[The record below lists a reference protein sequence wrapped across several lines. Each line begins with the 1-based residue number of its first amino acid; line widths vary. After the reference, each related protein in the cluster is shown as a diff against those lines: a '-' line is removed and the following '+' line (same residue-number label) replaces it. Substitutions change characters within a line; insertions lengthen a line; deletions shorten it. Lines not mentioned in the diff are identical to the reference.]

1 VRIGILSDVHSNV
14 EALVA
19 VLKKA
24 EELKVD
30 RLISLGDAVG
40 YGASPE
46 ECCHLLRTNT
56 ELTLLGNHD
65 AAVVGRM
72 DYSYYY
78 GAARQ
83 VLDWTAERLSEEN
96 FRWLSSLPYTYQ
108 YGENIL
114 CSHGAPFE
122 PQAYEYVFSVGQIER
137 LLPETLALP
146 RLSFVGHSHLC
157 KVFRVLDGK
166 VTERHETTF
175 ELEPSAHYLI
185 SVGSVGQPRDYD
197 NRSCFVVL
205 DEAAQRIEF
214 VRVDYDIA
222 TAAQKIL
229 DASFAP
235 SFANRLLLGI

>member
-1 VRIGILSDVHSNV
+1 MRIGIFSDVHSNV

-30 RLISLGDAVG
+30 RIISLGDVVG

-46 ECCHLLRTNT
+46 ECCHLVRSNT

-96 FRWLSSLPYTYQ
+96 FRWLSSLPYTYR

-114 CSHGAPFE
+114 YSHGAPYE
-122 PQAYEYVFSVGQIER
+122 PQAYEYVFSIDQIER
-137 LLPETLALP
+137 LLPETVALP

-157 KVFRVLDGK
+157 KVFRVLDK
-166 VTERHETTF
+166 EVTELHETVF
-175 ELEPSAHYLI
+175 ELDCAAHYLI

-197 NRSCFVVL
+197 NRACFVIL
-205 DEAAQRIEF
+205 DEAAQSVEF
-214 VRVDYDIA
+214 VRVAYDIV

-229 DASFAP
+229 NASLAS
-235 SFANRLLLGI
+235 SFANRLILGI

>member
-1 VRIGILSDVHSNV
+1 L

-19 VLKKA
+19 ILKKA
-24 EELKVD
+24 EELKIE
-30 RLISLGDAVG
+30 RLISLGDVVG

-46 ECCHLLRTNT
+46 ECCTLLRRNT

-83 VLDWTAERLSEEN
+83 VLDWTAGLLSEDN
-96 FRWLSSLPYTYQ
+96 FGWLSSLPYTYR
-108 YGENIL
+108 YGERIF

-122 PQAYEYVFSVGQIER
+122 PQAYEYVFSAEQIGY

-157 KVFRVLDGK
+157 KTFQVLDES
-166 VTERHETTF
+166 VTELHEAAF
-175 ELEPSAHYLI
+175 ELKPTAHYLI

-197 NRSCFVVL
+197 NRACFVVL

-214 VRVDYDIA
+214 IRVEYDIA
-222 TAAQKIL
+222 KAARKIL
-229 DASFAP
+229 DASLSP
-235 SFANRLLLGI
+235 SFASRLVLGI

>member
-1 VRIGILSDVHSNV
+1 MRIGIFSDVHSNL

-24 EELKVD
+24 EEMKVD
-30 RLISLGDAVG
+30 RLISLGDVVG

-46 ECCHLLRTNT
+46 ECCHLVRSHT

-78 GAARQ
+78 GAARH
-83 VLDWTAERLSEEN
+83 VLDWTAERLSEDN
-96 FRWLSSLPYTYQ
+96 FKWLSSLPYTYR
-108 YGENIL
+108 YGDSIL

-122 PQAYEYVFSVGQIER
+122 PQAYEYVFSADQLGH
-137 LLPETLALP
+137 LLSEALVLP

-157 KVFRVLDGK
+157 KVFRMLDGE
-166 VTERHETTF
+166 VTELHEKAF
-175 ELEPSAHYLI
+175 ELEATARYLI

-205 DEAAQRIEF
+205 DEAAEHVEF
-214 VRVDYDIA
+214 VRVEYDIEA
-222 TAAQKIL
+222 AAQKIL
-229 DASFAP
+229 DASLAA
-235 SFANRLLLGI
+235 SFANRLSLGI

>member
-1 VRIGILSDVHSNV
+1 VRIGILSDVHSNL

-24 EELKVD
+24 EELKLD

-46 ECCHLLRTNT
+46 ECCHLLRGNT
-56 ELTLLGNHD
+56 ELALLGNHD

-83 VLDWTAERLSEEN
+83 VLDWTAERLSEDN
-96 FRWLSSLPYTYQ
+96 FRWLSSLPYTYR

-114 CSHGAPFE
+114 YSHGAPFD
-122 PQAYEYVFSVGQIER
+122 PQAYEYVFSANQIEC

-146 RLSFVGHSHLC
+146 RLSFVGHSHLS
-157 KVFRVLDGK
+157 KVFRVLNGE
-166 VTERHETTF
+166 VTERHETVF
-175 ELEPSAHYLI
+175 ELEPAAHYLI

-197 NRSCFVVL
+197 NRSCFIVL
-205 DEAAQRIEF
+205 DESAQSIEF
-214 VRVDYDIA
+214 VRVAYDIEA
-222 TAAQKIL
+222 AAQKIL
-229 DASFAP
+229 DASLSS
-235 SFANRLLLGI
+235 SFANRLVLGI

>member
-1 VRIGILSDVHSNV
+1 MRIGIFSDVHSNL

-19 VLKKA
+19 VLKRA

-30 RLISLGDAVG
+30 RLISLGDVVG

-46 ECCHLLRTNT
+46 ECCRLVRSNT

-78 GAARQ
+78 GAARH
-83 VLDWTAERLSEEN
+83 VLDWTAGVLSEDS
-96 FRWLSSLPYTYQ
+96 FRWLSGLPYTYR
-108 YGENIL
+108 YGENVL

-122 PQAYEYVFSVGQIER
+122 PQAYEYVFSSDQIAQ
-137 LLPETLALP
+137 LLPEVLALP

-157 KVFRVLDGK
+157 KVFRVLDGE
-166 VTERHETTF
+166 VVERHEVAF
-175 ELEPSAHYLI
+175 ELEPAAHYLI

-197 NRSCFVVL
+197 NRACFVVL
-205 DEAAQRIEF
+205 DEGAQSMEF
-214 VRVDYDIA
+214 VRVEYDIA
-222 TAAQKIL
+222 TSAQKIL
-229 DASFAP
+229 DASLAT
-235 SFANRLLLGI
+235 SFANRLVMGI

>member
-1 VRIGILSDVHSNV
+1 MRIGILSDVHSNL

-19 VLKKA
+19 VLRKA
-24 EELKVD
+24 EELKID

-46 ECCHLLRTNT
+46 ECCQLLKSNT
-56 ELTLLGNHD
+56 ELALLGNHD

-83 VLDWTAERLSEEN
+83 VLDWTAERLSEES
-96 FRWLSSLPYTYQ
+96 FRWLSSLPYTYL
-108 YGENIL
+108 YGENIF

-122 PQAYEYVFSVGQIER
+122 PQAYEYVFSADQIER
-137 LLPETLALP
+137 LLSETLALP

-157 KVFRVLDGK
+157 KVFRALDEE
-166 VTERHETTF
+166 VMELHETVF
-175 ELEPSAHYLI
+175 ELEPSAHYVI

-197 NRSCFVVL
+197 NRSCFVIL
-205 DEAAQRIEF
+205 DEAAQSIEF
-214 VRVDYDIA
+214 IRVAYDIT

-229 DASFAP
+229 DASLSS
-235 SFANRLLLGI
+235 SFANRLVLGI

>member
-1 VRIGILSDVHSNV
+1 MRIGILSDIHSNV

-19 VLKKA
+19 VLRKA
-24 EELKVD
+24 EELKID
-30 RLISLGDAVG
+30 RIISLGDVVG

-46 ECCHLLRTNT
+46 ECCHLIRSNT
-56 ELTLLGNHD
+56 ELALLGNHD

-83 VLDWTAERLSEEN
+83 VLDWTATVLSEDN
-96 FRWLSSLPYTYQ
+96 FRWLSSLPYTYR
-108 YGENIL
+108 YGEDIL
-114 CSHGAPFE
+114 YSHGAPFE
-122 PQAYEYVFSVGQIER
+122 PQAYEYVFSAEQIKH
-137 LLPETLALP
+137 LLSETLALP

-157 KVFRVLDGK
+157 KVFRVCDGE
-166 VTERHETTF
+166 VEERHETVF
-175 ELEPSAHYLI
+175 ELEPAAHYLI

-214 VRVDYDIA
+214 IRVEYDIT

-229 DASFAP
+229 DASLAF
-235 SFANRLLLGI
+235 SFANRLVLGI